1 MVELLRALNRDGL
14 EVEQSRVT
22 PENLAAL
29 LSLVDDGTISGT
41 MAKGVFDAM
50 YETGKTAAEVVR
62 EKGLRQISDEHALV
76 AAIEEVLANNPTE
89 VEEFR
94 NGRDKLLGFFMGQ
107 VMKATQGKANPQ
119 AVNKLLREKLAA
131 R

>member
-1 MVELLRALNRDGL
+1 
-14 EVEQSRVT
+14 
-22 PENLAAL
+22 

-76 AAIEEVLANNPTE
+76 AAIEEVIANNPTE

-119 AVNKLLREKLAA
+119 AVNKLLREKLTA